1 MKKTEIEKTANT
13 TNKSFVWLY
22 QSILKPLSLFIWNK
36 AIKPSFKGIKK
47 FFKKNPELL
56 TFPITFGIWFGMG
69 VLIKWFRPEE
79 EPFPL
84 IFIQDILFTTMKVAV
99 YISAAWYI
107 FKLIYGTFSDYLLS
121 KGNYKNEDGYK
132 KHFKKLTEWQK
143 ILITILVFFAVF
155 YAFVI
160 VG

>member
-13 TNKSFVWLY
+13 TNKFFVWLWK
-22 QSILKPLSLFIWNK
+22 SIVKPLFIFIWNK
-36 AIKPSFKGIKK
+36 AIKPTIKGIKK
-47 FFKKNPELL
+47 FFYKNPELL

-69 VLIKWFRPEE
+69 LLIKWFRPEE

-99 YISAAWYI
+99 YISAAWYV
-107 FKLIYGTFSDYLLS
+107 FKLIFGTFTRYQLS
-121 KGNYKNEDGYK
+121 KEEFKNKGLKED
-132 KHFKKLTEWQK
+132 FKLLTEWQK
-143 ILITILVFFAVF
+143 ILITIIIFLAVF
-155 YAFVI
+155 YAFVL

>member
-1 MKKTEIEKTANT
+1 MKTKIEKFANII
-13 TNKSFVWLY
+13 V
-22 QSILKPLSLFIWNK
+22 QILKWILQKIIIPLYKLV
-36 AIKPSFKGIKK
+36 KK

-69 VLIKWFRPEE
+69 LLIKWFRPEE

-99 YISAAWYI
+99 YISAAWYT
-107 FKLIYGTFSDYLLS
+107 FKLTFGTYTRYQLS
-121 KGNYKNEDGYK
+121 KEE
-132 KHFKKLTEWQK
+132 FKDKGLKEGFKLLTEWQK
-143 ILITILVFFAVF
+143 ILITTLVFLAVLF
-155 YAFVI
+155 DFVL

>member
-13 TNKSFVWLY
+13 TNKFFVWLY
-22 QSILKPLSLFIWNK
+22 QSIIKPLFIFIWNK
-36 AIKPSFKGIKK
+36 AIKPTFKGVKK
-47 FFKKNPELL
+47 FFYKNPELL

-99 YISAAWYI
+99 YISAAWYV
-107 FKLIYGTFSDYLLS
+107 FKLIFGTFTRYQLS
-121 KGNYKNEDGYK
+121 KGEFKNKGLKED
-132 KHFKKLTEWQK
+132 FKLLTEWQK
-143 ILITILVFFAVF
+143 ILITTIVFLSVFFA
-155 YAFVI
+155 FVL

>member
-1 MKKTEIEKTANT
+1 MKKTEIEKIGIFFYALITGIW
-13 TNKSFVWLY
+13 KYIF
-22 QSILKPLSLFIWNK
+22 KPLAIFIWNK
-36 AIKPSFKGIKK
+36 ALKPTAKGIKK
-47 FFKKNPELL
+47 FFYKNPELL

-107 FKLIYGTFSDYLLS
+107 FKLIFGTFTRYQLS
-121 KGNYKNEDGYK
+121 KEEFKNKGLKEG
-132 KHFKKLTEWQK
+132 FKLLTEWQK
-143 ILITILVFFAVF
+143 ILITIIVFLSVF
-155 YAFVI
+155 YAFVL